1 MRQNLFIWTVFM
13 PEIASD
19 PRNYF
24 KFQSCQRCF
33 HKPCDRL
40 RFGGVFPDKFF
51 IINDNYLGI
60 GFFDC
65 PFIAESFDEIER
77 LIGNV
82 SFSEFLFNFN
92 EVLGTLTPS
101 ERLHFRQEN
110 FVSDYSDVAGRVQFI
125 KALWE
130 NRVISVI
137 RIPGTFSLDAKMR
150 KWLFANEGLSY
161 MYKKPELDNGSD
173 GAAVT
178 DSLVGADDET
188 SPQDATDDQQDQD
201 QEKDQDKETTVKKLI
216 QLIDEHGN
224 PVPGANYQILVDDA
238 VIAQGQ
244 LDATGKAE
252 VEIKTDKDFSVK
264 FLGV

>member
-1 MRQNLFIWTVFM
+1 M

-19 PRNYF
+19 PRTYF

-40 RFGGVFPDKFF
+40 RFGGVFPDKFLF
-51 IINDNYLGI
+51 IHNNYLGI

-77 LIGNV
+77 LINGV
-82 SFSEFLFNFN
+82 SFSELLFNIN
-92 EVLGTLTPS
+92 DILGTLTPS

-110 FVSDYSDVAGRVQFI
+110 FVSDYSDMAGRVQFI

-130 NRVISVI
+130 NQVISVI

-161 MYKKPELDNGSD
+161 MLKKPELEKDSD
-173 GAAVT
+173 GPAVT
-178 DSLVGADDET
+178 DSLVGADEEAG
-188 SPQDATDDQQDQD
+188 PQDAGDGQQEDDQD
-201 QEKDQDKETTVKKLI
+201 EETTVKKLI
-216 QLIDEHGN
+216 QLNDEHGN

-238 VIAQGQ
+238 IIAQGQ

-252 VEIKTDKDFSVK
+252 VEIKTNKDFSVK